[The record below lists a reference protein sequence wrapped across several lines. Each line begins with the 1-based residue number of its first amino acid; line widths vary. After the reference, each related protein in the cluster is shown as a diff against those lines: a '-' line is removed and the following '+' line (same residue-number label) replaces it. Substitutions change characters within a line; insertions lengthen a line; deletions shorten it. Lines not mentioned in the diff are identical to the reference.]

1 MALEAVMVWMREG
14 GQRAVRGLSQTACC
28 LGRECGKGRVSIQTG
43 ERVPVASRTVG
54 SKMGGVVVQKI
65 STIAERIF

>member
-1 MALEAVMVWMREG
+1 MREVC
-14 GQRAVRGLSQTACC
+14 QRTARRLSQLAWF
-28 LGRECGKGRVSIQTG
+28 LGREREKGRVSIQTG